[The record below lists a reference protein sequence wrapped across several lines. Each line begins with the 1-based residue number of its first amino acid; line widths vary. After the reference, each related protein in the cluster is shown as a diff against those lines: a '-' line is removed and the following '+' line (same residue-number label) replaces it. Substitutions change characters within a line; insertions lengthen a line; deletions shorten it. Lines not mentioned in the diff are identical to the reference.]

1 MATDLSKGIK
11 ELVHVPTNTVLFS
24 GGGVVSNI
32 LLLNSYPTSL
42 SINDICI
49 LDEYLIINNP
59 SGTHIISMKS
69 KTNIFDARFYLDC
82 FNERLGKIAG
92 MAYDSKTIYVLD
104 LNTMSYK
111 TKDVS
116 NFIVLDDYRIH
127 LKLNFC
133 NDVLVMSYLKTVCVF
148 DLNLNL
154 IKDFNNNEA
163 FGHCLK
169 MTDGNFIALGNY
181 GITIYDSSFRKINS
195 YSKSLSIVDIK
206 QKGDDFYIYC
216 DDRVIKARYSN
227 GNVFYI
233 WERAI
238 SFDRDVFRNHKSIY
252 LFKNNI
258 NITCKNR
265 NIVLDDINGNI
276 IKDIAMP
283 SGDVDFRYNGN
294 DTITIL
300 WGSYKYNSTKELSN
314 AVVLRGDIEK
324 IKTI

>member
-11 ELVHVPTNTVLFS
+11 ELVHVPTSTVLFS
-24 GGGVVSNI
+24 GGVVSDI
-32 LLLNSYPTSL
+32 LLLNSYPTSW
-42 SINDICI
+42 SINKICI
-49 LDEYLIINNP
+49 LDEYLIIND
-59 SGTHIISMKS
+59 SYGTHIISMKN
-69 KTNIFDARFYLDC
+69 KTNIFNARFYLDC
-82 FNERLGKIAG
+82 FDERLGKIAG

-116 NFIVLDDYRIH
+116 NFIVLDDYRMH

-133 NDVLVMSYLKTVCVF
+133 NDVLVMSYLSTFCVF

-154 IKDFNNNEA
+154 IKNFNNNDA
-163 FGHCLK
+163 LGHCLK
-169 MTDGNFIALGNY
+169 MTDGNFIVLGNY
-181 GITIYDSSFRKINS
+181 GITIYDSSFKKMNF
-195 YSKSLSIVDIK
+195 YSKSLSIVDVK
-206 QKGDDFYIYC
+206 QKGDDFYIHCY
-216 DDRVIKARYSN
+216 DKVIKARYSN

-238 SFDRDVFRNHKSIY
+238 SFDRDSFRNHNLIY
-252 LFKNNI
+252 FFKDNI

-265 NIVLDDINGNI
+265 NIVLDGVNGNI
-276 IKDIAMP
+276 IKDIAMS

-300 WGSYKYNSTKELSN
+300 WGSYKYNSIEKLSN

>member
-1 MATDLSKGIK
+1 MTTDLLKGIK
-11 ELVHVPTNTVLFS
+11 ELWHVPSNTLLFN
-24 GGGVVSNI
+24 GGGVVSDI

-42 SINDICI
+42 SIYKICI
-49 LDEYLIINNP
+49 LDEYLIIDNS

-69 KTNIFDARFYLDC
+69 KTNIFDARFNLDC
-82 FNERLGKIAG
+82 FDERLGKIAG

-154 IKDFNNNEA
+154 IKNFNNNDA

-181 GITIYDSSFRKINS
+181 GITIYDSSFRKMDF
-195 YSKSLSIVDIK
+195 YRKSLSIVDVK

-216 DDRVIKARYSN
+216 YDKVIKARYSN

-238 SFDRDVFRNHKSIY
+238 SFSGNYIKHNLLYF
-252 LFKNNI
+252 FKDNI
-258 NITCKNR
+258 NITWKNR
-265 NIVLDDINGNI
+265 NIVLDGINGNI

-294 DTITIL
+294 NTITIL
-300 WGSYKYNSTKELSN
+300 WGSYKYNSREKLSN
-314 AVVLRGDIEK
+314 SVVLRGDIEK

>member
-1 MATDLSKGIK
+1 MTTDLLKGIK
-11 ELVHVPTNTVLFS
+11 ELWHVPSNTLLFN
-24 GGGVVSNI
+24 GGGVVSDI

-42 SINDICI
+42 LINAIYI

-69 KTNIFDARFYLDC
+69 KTNIFNARFYLDC
-82 FNERLGKIAG
+82 FDERLGKIAG

-116 NFIVLDDYRIH
+116 NFIVLDDYRMH

-133 NDVLVMSYLKTVCVF
+133 NDVLVMSYLSNVCVF

-154 IKDFNNNEA
+154 IKHFNNNKA

-181 GITIYDSSFRKINS
+181 GITIYNSSFTKVDTYSRSLQIN
-195 YSKSLSIVDIK
+195 YVK

-216 DDRVIKARYSN
+216 YDKVIKARYSN
-227 GNVFYI
+227 NNILYI

-238 SFDRDVFRNHKSIY
+238 SFDRDSFRNHHLLY
-252 LFKNNI
+252 FFKDNI

-265 NIVLDDINGNI
+265 NIVLDGISGNI
-276 IKDIAMP
+276 IKDISIP

-294 DTITIL
+294 DTIVIL
-300 WGSYKYNSTKELSN
+300 WGSYEYNSTKVLSN

>member
-1 MATDLSKGIK
+1 MTTDLLKGIR
-11 ELVHVPTNTVLFS
+11 ELVHVPTGTVLFN
-24 GGGVVSNI
+24 GGISDL
-32 LLLNSYPTSL
+32 LLLNSYPTWL
-42 SINDICI
+42 SIYYICI

-69 KTNIFDARFYLDC
+69 KTNIFDARFYLDS
-82 FNERLGKIAG
+82 FDERLGKIAG

-116 NFIVLDDYRIH
+116 NFIVLDDYKMH

-133 NDVLVMSYLKTVCVF
+133 NDVLVMSYLTDVCVF

-154 IKDFNNNEA
+154 IKNFKKEETS
-163 FGHCLK
+163 GYCLK
-169 MTDGNFIALGNY
+169 MTDGNFIALNVY
-181 GITIYDSSFRKINS
+181 GIKIYDSNIIKINS

-216 DDRVIKARYSN
+216 YDKVIKARYSN
-227 GNVFYI
+227 GNVSYI

-238 SFDRDVFRNHKSIY
+238 SFDSDNFRKHNLIY
-252 LFKNNI
+252 FFKDNI

-265 NIVLDDINGNI
+265 NIVLDGINGNI
-276 IKDIAMP
+276 IKDIAIP
-283 SGDVDFRYNGN
+283 SGDVDFRYNSN
-294 DTITIL
+294 DTTTIL
-300 WGSYKYNSTKELSN
+300 WGSYKYNSTQALSN